1 MCRERDKTLKH
12 VTGTINVASQF
23 DQVDPKVDF
32 VANEEAI
39 LKWWEEND
47 ITARYLKLNDDKEKK
62 FSFIDGP
69 ITANNPMAVHHA
81 WGRTYKDLFLRF
93 RNMQGYRQRFQN
105 GFDGQGLWIE
115 VEVEKEK
122 GFKSKR
128 DIEKYGIGKFVEDCK
143 ARVDRFA
150 AQITEQSKRLGFFMD
165 WDNSYHTKSDEN
177 NYTIWHFL
185 KTCAENGWI
194 YKGRDVM
201 PWCPRCGTGL
211 SQHEIGTEGYR
222 DITHDSPFLKFPLID
237 AGHEGESLLIWTTT
251 PWTLAANVAAA
262 VNPENDYVKVRDE
275 GAVIYFSKAL
285 FESLKRDQ
293 VLTDEAKVLAEL
305 KGSELVGLR
314 YRGPFDELEA
324 QAEARLQHRVLAWD
338 QVGESEGTGIVH
350 TAPGAGAEDF
360 RLGKEHGLTPI
371 APLDQAGIYLEGF
384 GEFTGRAAA
393 DVNDMIFDSLE
404 TRGLL
409 VKVVPYTHRYPV
421 CWRCG
426 TELVFRLVDEWFISM
441 DEIRPKMER
450 ATKEMQW
457 YPEFGKAR
465 ELDWLK
471 NMQDWMISKKRYY
484 GLALPIYACDCGHF
498 DVIGS
503 LEELKE
509 RAVDGWEEFEASG
522 SSPHRPWIDGVKI
535 ACSECGKTVER
546 IADVGNAWLDAGI
559 VTFSTIKYKTD
570 PDYWNE
576 WFPADWISESF
587 PGQFRNWFYSLIVM
601 AAVLEDSMPAKQ
613 VFSYATMRDENGEEM
628 HKSRDNAIWFE
639 DAADRMGVDV
649 MRWTFCRHN
658 PASNLNFG
666 YTMGDQVRRQFLIPL
681 WNIYSFFTTYA
692 NLDGWTP
699 EDCSIPLSY
708 GFGPEGEKN
717 TYESWTMPVELEGFS
732 ELDRWILSELNQ
744 LIGRMTENLETWQL
758 PYAAGSVE
766 QFIEDLSNWYVR
778 RSRRRFWKTEG
789 DKDKNAAYSTLYT
802 CLTTLSRLLAPF
814 TPFVADIMYRNLV
827 AERVG
832 DAPDSVH
839 LTSWPKA
846 NDSLIDQDAMDRTR
860 LAIRLASLGR
870 SARAQSRLKVRQPL
884 AEFVAEVRHGWE
896 RKALKDIEAV
906 LKDEL
911 NVKSVRDAAEIGG
924 LLGFEIKPNL
934 RLLGPKYGRQMGEI
948 RSAIAAADPDEI
960 ARASEAGEMI
970 SVGSFM
976 LEPDEVL
983 VERVAL
989 KDYAVATDAGYA
1001 GAVLTIVSDELKAEG
1016 MAREVVRVIQNL
1028 RKSSGLEISDR
1039 INLWITSSEE
1049 VAASLTTY
1057 SDYIAEETLA
1067 ESIEIGA
1074 VLSDDAPGA
1083 AATETLD
1090 LDDALVTVTLEKA

>member
-1 MCRERDKTLKH
+1 M
-12 VTGTINVASQF
+12 ASHF
-23 DQVDPKVDF
+23 DSVDPKVDF

-47 ITARYLKLNDDKEKK
+47 IPTRYRKLNDDKEKN

-69 ITANNPMAVHHA
+69 ITANNPMGVHHA

-115 VEVEKEK
+115 VEVEKEM

-128 DIEKYGIGKFVEDCK
+128 DIEAFGIGKFVEACR
-143 ARVDRFA
+143 ARVDQFA
-150 AQITEQSKRLGFFMD
+150 DRISEQSKRLGYFMD

-185 KTCAENGWI
+185 KTCADKGWF

-211 SQHEIGTEGYR
+211 SQHEIVTEGYQE
-222 DITHDSPFLKFPLID
+222 ITHESPYLKFPLID
-237 AGHEGESLLIWTTT
+237 EGHEGENLLVWTTT

-262 VNPENDYVKVRDE
+262 VNPEYTYAKVEDR
-275 GAVIYFSKAL
+275 GSILYFSKSL
-285 FESLKRDQ
+285 VESLTRDH
-293 VLTDEAKVLAEL
+293 VLTEDAKVIGEV
-305 KGSELVGLR
+305 KGADLVGLR
-314 YRGPFDELEA
+314 YKAPFDELPA
-324 QAEARLQHRVLAWD
+324 QDEVRDQHRVLAWD
-338 QVGESEGTGIVH
+338 EVGEDEGTGIVH

-360 RLGKEHGLTPI
+360 RLGNDNGLTPI
-371 APLDQAGIYLEGF
+371 APLDQNGVYIEGF
-384 GEFTGRAAA
+384 GEFTGKAAA
-393 DVNDMIFDSLE
+393 DVKDMVFASLE
-404 TRGLL
+404 EKGLL
-409 VKVVPYTHRYPV
+409 VRVNKYTHRYPV
-421 CWRCG
+421 CWRCS
-426 TELVFRLVDEWFISM
+426 TELVFRLVDEWFINM
-441 DEIRPKMER
+441 DEIRPKMEK
-450 ATKEMQW
+450 ATKEMEW
-457 YPEFGKAR
+457 FPEFGKAR

-503 LEELKE
+503 KEELEE
-509 RAVDGWEEFEASG
+509 RAIEGWPEFEKSG
-522 SSPHRPWIDGVKI
+522 AAPHRPWVDGVKI
-535 ACSECGKTVER
+535 ACSDCGETVER

-559 VTFSTIKYKTD
+559 VPFSTIKYNTD
-570 PDYWNE
+570 RDYWSD

-613 VFSYATMRDENGEEM
+613 VFAYALMRDEDGEEM
-628 HKSRDNAIWFE
+628 HKSKGNAIWFE
-639 DAADRMGVDV
+639 EAADKMGVDV
-649 MRWTFCRHN
+649 MRWTFSRHN

-666 YTMGDQVRRQFLIPL
+666 YKTGDEVRRQFVIPL

-692 NLDGWTP
+692 NLDNWSP
-699 EDCSIPLSY
+699 DDCVIPSAF
-708 GFGPEGEKN
+708 GFSDDGEQN
-717 TYESWTMPVELEGFS
+717 AYESWVMPKDEGFS
-732 ELDRWILSELNQ
+732 EMDRWILSELNQ
-744 LIGRMTENLETWQL
+744 LTAKMTDNLENWQL
-758 PYAAGSVE
+758 PYAAGAVE
-766 QFIEDLSNWYVR
+766 QFVEDLSNWYVR

-827 AERVG
+827 ADRVD

-846 NDSLIDQDAMDRTR
+846 NESLVDEDAMNRTR

-884 AEFVAEVRHGWE
+884 AEFVAEVRHDWE
-896 RKALKDIEAV
+896 HFALAEIEGV
-906 LKDEL
+906 LKEEL
-911 NVKSVRDAAEIGG
+911 NVKAVRNASEMGG

-934 RLLGPKYGRQMGEI
+934 RLLGPKYGKQMGEI
-948 RSAIAAADPDEI
+948 RSALEAGDADEI
-960 ARASEAGEMI
+960 ARASEAGETI
-970 SVGSFM
+970 SIGGFE
-976 LEPDEVL
+976 LESDEVL

-989 KDYAVATDAGYA
+989 ENYAVATDAGYA
-1001 GAVLTIVSDELKAEG
+1001 GAVLTVVSDELKAEG
-1016 MAREVVRVIQNL
+1016 TAREVVRVIQNL

-1039 INLWITSSEE
+1039 INLWIMCTDETTDALMTHSE
-1049 VAASLTTY
+1049 
-1057 SDYIAEETLA
+1057 YIAEETLA
-1067 ESIEIGA
+1067 ESVDIGA
-1074 VLSDDAPGA
+1074 VMSDDAQGVA
-1083 AATETLD
+1083 ASESLD
-1090 LDDALVTVTLEKA
+1090 LDDGSKVTVNLEKA

>member
-1 MCRERDKTLKH
+1 M
-12 VTGTINVASQF
+12 ASHF
-23 DQVDPKVDF
+23 DSVDPKVDF
-32 VANEEAI
+32 VAKEEEI
-39 LKWWEEND
+39 LKWWDQND
-47 ITARYLKLNDDKEKK
+47 IPARYRALNEDKEKK

-69 ITANNPMAVHHA
+69 ITANNAMGVHHA

-115 VEVEKEK
+115 VEVEKEM

-128 DIEKYGIGKFVEDCK
+128 DIEAFGIGKFVEECRK
-143 ARVDRFA
+143 RVDRFA
-150 AQITEQSKRLGFFMD
+150 ERISDQSKRLGYFMD

-185 KTCAENGWI
+185 KTCADKGWI

-211 SQHEIGTEGYR
+211 SQHEIVTEGYQE
-222 DITHDSPFLKFPLID
+222 ITHESPYLKFPLLD
-237 AGHEGESLLIWTTT
+237 EGHEGESLLVWTTT

-262 VNPENDYVKVRDE
+262 VNPEYTYAKVEDR
-275 GAVIYFSKAL
+275 GSVIYFSK
-285 FESLKRDQ
+285 SLVETLKKEH
-293 VLTDEAKVLAEL
+293 VLTDDARVISEV
-305 KGSELVGLR
+305 KGSELVGLK
-314 YRGPFDELEA
+314 YQGPFDELPA
-324 QAEARLQHRVLAWD
+324 QAEIKDQHRVLSWD
-338 QVGESEGTGIVH
+338 EVGEDEGTGIVH

-360 RLGKEHGLTPI
+360 KLGKENGLTPI
-371 APLDQAGIYLEGF
+371 APLDQNGIYKEGF
-384 GEFTGRAAA
+384 GDFTGKAAA
-393 DVNDMIFDSLE
+393 DVKDMVFASLE
-404 TRGLL
+404 EKGLL
-409 VKVVPYTHRYPV
+409 VRVNKYTHRYPV
-421 CWRCG
+421 CWRCS

-441 DEIRPKMER
+441 DEIRPKMEK
-450 ATKEMQW
+450 ATREMQW
-457 YPEFGKAR
+457 FPEFGKAR

-503 LEELKE
+503 VEELKE
-509 RAVDGWEEFEASG
+509 RAIEGWPEFEKSG
-522 SSPHRPWIDGVKI
+522 ASPHRPWVDGVKI
-535 ACSECGKTVER
+535 ACSDCGETVSR
-546 IADVGNAWLDAGI
+546 IQDVGNAWLDAGI
-559 VTFSTIKYKTD
+559 VPFSTIGYKSD
-570 PDYWNE
+570 PEYWKE

-601 AAVLEDSMPAKQ
+601 AAVLEDSMPARN
-613 VFSYATMRDENGEEM
+613 VFSYALMRDENGEEM
-628 HKSRDNAIWFE
+628 HKSKGNAIWFE
-639 DAADRMGVDV
+639 DAADKMGVDV
-649 MRWTFCRHN
+649 MRWTYSRHN

-666 YTMGDQVRRQFLIPL
+666 YKTGDEVRRQFVIPL

-699 EDCSIPLSY
+699 ADCTIPSAF
-708 GFGPEGEKN
+708 GFTEEGEKN
-717 TYESWTMPVELEGFS
+717 AYETWEMSADEGFS

-744 LIGRMTENLETWQL
+744 LAVKITDNLENWQL
-758 PYAAGSVE
+758 PYAAGAIE
-766 QFIEDLSNWYVR
+766 QFVDDLSNWYVR

-814 TPFVADIMYRNLV
+814 TPFIADIMYRNLV
-827 AERVG
+827 ADRID

-846 NDSLIDQDAMDRTR
+846 NTSMIDEDVMNQTR

-884 AEFVAEVRHGWE
+884 GEFIAEVRHDWE
-896 RKALKDIEAV
+896 HFALAKIENV
-906 LKDEL
+906 LKEEL
-911 NVKSVRDAAEIGG
+911 NVKSVRDASEMGG

-934 RLLGPKYGRQMGEI
+934 RILGPKYGKQLGNI
-948 RSAIAAADPDEI
+948 RNALDAADANDI
-960 ARASEAGEMI
+960 ARAADAGETI
-970 SVGSFM
+970 SIEGFE
-976 LEPDEVL
+976 LESDEVL

-989 KDYAVATDAGYA
+989 EGYAVATDAGYA
-1001 GAVLTIVSDELKAEG
+1001 GAVLTVVSEELKAEG
-1016 MAREVVRVIQNL
+1016 SAREVVRVIQNL

-1039 INLWITSSEE
+1039 INLWISCSDE
-1049 VAASLTTY
+1049 VTGALMTHA
-1057 SDYIAEETLA
+1057 DYIAEETLA
-1067 ESIEIGA
+1067 ENIDIGA
-1074 VLSDDAPGA
+1074 VLSDDAQGVA
-1083 AATETLD
+1083 ASETLT
-1090 LDDALVTVTLEKA
+1090 LDDDTKIIVNLEKA